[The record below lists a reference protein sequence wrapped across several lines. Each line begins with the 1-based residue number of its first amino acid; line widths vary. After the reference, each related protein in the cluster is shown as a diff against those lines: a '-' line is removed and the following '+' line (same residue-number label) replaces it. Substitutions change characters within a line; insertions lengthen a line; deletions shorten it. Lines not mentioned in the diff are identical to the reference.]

1 MCLPLSSKRY
11 TVGGEEK
18 EYRAFFKHPSTPP
31 FKLYLYYLEDPERV
45 FSYDE
50 YHYENHK
57 GCLYA
62 VISFLPWILA
72 VLFLFILQVKLPF
85 FRLCGMQRA
94 PCLLYTSDAA
104 DD

>member
-18 EYRAFFKHPSTPP
+18 EYRAFFKHPGTPP

-94 PCLLYTSDAA
+94 PAPDRIQIP
-104 DD
+104 

>member
-1 MCLPLSSKRY
+1 MTGTQSTGTPSEDKRKN
-11 TVGGEEK
+11 TGHFLNIPAH
-18 EYRAFFKHPSTPP
+18 R
-31 FKLYLYYLEDPERV
+31 LLEDPERV

-94 PCLLYTSDAA
+94 PAPDRIQIP
-104 DD
+104 